1 MLLVRGMTMTVD
13 LTGLPEP
20 IAEDIIRL
28 VSNLRRKFCHSE
40 SRTSERKPLLG
51 RFADL
56 KISIPK
62 EAIDEAQREAW
73 AGFPRDLPDAKKP

>member
-1 MLLVRGMTMTVD
+1 MTVD

-40 SRTSERKPLLG
+40 SPSQAGERKSLLG

-56 KISIPK
+56 RISIPK

-73 AGFPRDLPDAKKP
+73 AGFSRGPKSLNDQLPEN

>member
-1 MLLVRGMTMTVD
+1 MTVD

-28 VSNLRRKFCHSE
+28 VSNLRQEFCPSE
-40 SRTSERKPLLG
+40 SRSPVGERKPLLG